1 MGNNFSALNKQMKS
15 ANNTVEMMRERFFW
29 CQTKLLVH
37 FENIGNEIRKLIT
50 NARYMYISV

>member
-15 ANNTVEMMRERFFW
+15 ANNTVEMMRE
-29 CQTKLLVH
+29 CLLVH